1 MAGIT
6 LSTSAIT
13 ILENG
18 GTGTFTVVL
27 DTLPTADVVLSV
39 TSATPGKATVNI
51 SSLTFTTSNWSTSQT
66 VTITGVNNDI
76 DENPD
81 PTVII
86 TVSIASTNDTT
97 YSSVPDKTVTVTI
110 TDDDTSGFVI
120 SRTNV
125 FLTDIGKTD
134 TFTVVLTSLP
144 TGNVVT
150 DILSA
155 DSSKIVVSPS
165 RLTFT
170 TSDWNTPK
178 TVTLLRVNNLL
189 TNLDKVTR
197 VTVGINQALTLDTSY
212 DSVLSQVVLVTNNSS
227 QRRYIYNFTPVRSS
241 SYGLRLLFNSNTFSL
256 TNQSKG
262 IGMANTASGKR
273 ASRRR

>member
-1 MAGIT
+1 M
-6 LSTSAIT
+6 L
-13 ILENG
+13 
-18 GTGTFTVVL
+18 
-27 DTLPTADVVLSV
+27 TA
-39 TSATPGKATVNI
+39 
-51 SSLTFTTSNWSTSQT
+51 
-66 VTITGVNNDI
+66 
-76 DENPD
+76 
-81 PTVII
+81 
-86 TVSIASTNDTT
+86 
-97 YSSVPDKTVTVTI
+97 
-110 TDDDTSGFVI
+110 
-120 SRTNV
+120 
-125 FLTDIGKTD
+125 
-134 TFTVVLTSLP
+134 LP

-178 TVTLLRVNNLL
+178 TVTLLRVNSLL

-197 VTVGINQALTLDTSY
+197 VTVSINQALTLDTLY
-212 DSVLSQVVLVTNNSS
+212 DSVLSQVVLVTNSFS
-227 QRRYIYNFTPVRSS
+227 QRSYIYNFTPVRSS

-256 TNQSKG
+256 TSQPKG

>member
-6 LSTSAIT
+6 LNKSAIT

-27 DTLPTADVVLSV
+27 A
-39 TSATPGKATVNI
+39 
-51 SSLTFTTSNWSTSQT
+51 SQ
-66 VTITGVNNDI
+66 
-76 DENPD
+76 
-81 PTVII
+81 
-86 TVSIASTNDTT
+86 
-97 YSSVPDKTVTVTI
+97 
-110 TDDDTSGFVI
+110 
-120 SRTNV
+120 
-125 FLTDIGKTD
+125 
-134 TFTVVLTSLP
+134 P

-178 TVTLLRVNNLL
+178 TVTLLRVNSLL

-197 VTVGINQALTLDTSY
+197 VTVSINQALTLDTLY
-212 DSVLSQVVLVTNNSS
+212 DSVLSQVVLVTNSFS
-227 QRRYIYNFTPVRSS
+227 QRSYIYNFTPVRSS

-256 TNQSKG
+256 TSQPKG